1 MMRGF
6 PALLFCAFV
15 GSYVDG
21 CSGGASSLPASSG
34 TGVGATTG
42 AAVAISGATGDPS
55 VTGAT
60 GSTSA
65 GGSGS
70 VAGTSG
76 GPAASGVLETSGE
89 SGTSSTGATTSGSET
104 AGASGSTD
112 TGATSGAP
120 ATAVDASADT
130 GASLKVFPSTQI
142 VKIMVVGSSN
152 ELGTCWRSF
161 LWRELHAN
169 NVTNFA
175 FVGEENTGPDCGVPG
190 YDMHVQAQDGIIIS
204 NLPASTYAGWFKA
217 NPPDVILMHFGGAD
231 LLANMP
237 IPPVIAAY
245 STALAQARLVN
256 PNVILLIAQHTP
268 EGKDTVVT
276 LNADIAVWAP
286 QNSTPQS
293 PVIAVDLYTGL
304 LPSDFSD
311 GVHLNEVGAQ
321 IVADRWYAALKPFF
335 VP

>member
-1 MMRGF
+1 MRGF
-6 PALLFCAFV
+6 PALIFCAFAALHV
-15 GSYVDG
+15 AG
-21 CSGGASSLPASSG
+21 CSGGASSLPPSSG
-34 TGVGATTG
+34 SGVGATTG
-42 AAVAISGATGDPS
+42 AAVEASGATGAPNA
-55 VTGAT
+55 TGAAGSTDAT
-60 GSTSA
+60 GSTSGA
-65 GGSGS
+65 GTSGS
-70 VAGTSG
+70 VAT
-76 GPAASGVLETSGE
+76 SGVLEASGA
-89 SGTSSTGATTSGSET
+89 SGASTGATTGGSET
-104 AGASGSTD
+104 AGASGSTE

-120 ATAVDASADT
+120 ANAADASTDT
-130 GASLKVFPSTQI
+130 GAPLKVFPSTQI

-152 ELGTCWRSF
+152 EIGTCWRAF

-169 NVTNFA
+169 NITNFD
-175 FVGEENTGPDCGVPG
+175 FVGGVTGGPDCGVPG
-190 YDMHVQAQDGIIIS
+190 YDMDVQAQSGIIIT

-217 NPPDVILMHFGGAD
+217 HPPDIILMHFGGAD

-237 IPPVIAAY
+237 IDGVMKAY

-311 GVHLNEVGAQ
+311 GVHLNEPGSQ

-335 VP
+335 IP

>member
-1 MMRGF
+1 
-6 PALLFCAFV
+6 
-15 GSYVDG
+15 
-21 CSGGASSLPASSG
+21 
-34 TGVGATTG
+34 
-42 AAVAISGATGDPS
+42 VAISGAAGIS
-55 VTGAT
+55 GAQA
-60 GSTSA
+60 TSGVVATSGASGASAGAATA
-65 GGSGS
+65 GGS
-70 VAGTSG
+70 T
-76 GPAASGVLETSGE
+76 GV
-89 SGTSSTGATTSGSET
+89 
-104 AGASGSTD
+104 SGSTG
-112 TGATSGAP
+112 TGGTAGAP
-120 ATAVDASADT
+120 ATAVDASTDT
-130 GASLKVFPSTQI
+130 GAAVKAFPSSQI

-152 ELGTCWRSF
+152 ELGTCWRAF

-169 NVTNFA
+169 NITNFA

-217 NPPDVILMHFGGAD
+217 NPPDIILMHFGGAD

-268 EGKDTVVT
+268 EGKATVVT
-276 LNADIAVWAP
+276 LNADIAVWGP

-293 PVIAVDLYTGL
+293 PVLVVDLYTGL

-311 GVHLNEVGAQ
+311 GVHLNEAGSQ

-335 VP
+335 LP

>member
-1 MMRGF
+1 
-6 PALLFCAFV
+6 
-15 GSYVDG
+15 
-21 CSGGASSLPASSG
+21 
-34 TGVGATTG
+34 
-42 AAVAISGATGDPS
+42 
-55 VTGAT
+55 
-60 GSTSA
+60 
-65 GGSGS
+65 
-70 VAGTSG
+70 
-76 GPAASGVLETSGE
+76 
-89 SGTSSTGATTSGSET
+89 
-104 AGASGSTD
+104 
-112 TGATSGAP
+112 
-120 ATAVDASADT
+120 
-130 GASLKVFPSTQI
+130 
-142 VKIMVVGSSN
+142 MVVGSSN
-152 ELGTCWRSF
+152 ELGTCWRAF

-169 NVTNFA
+169 DITNFA

-217 NPPDVILMHFGGAD
+217 NPPDIILMHFGGAD

-237 IPPVIAAY
+237 IPPIIAAY

-311 GVHLNEVGAQ
+311 GVHLNVAGSQ

-335 VP
+335 LP

>member
-1 MMRGF
+1 MMRRL
-6 PALLFCAFV
+6 PALLFFALV
-15 GSYVDG
+15 TIQVDG
-21 CSGGASSLPASSG
+21 CGGSSGSPIGGGTGAS
-34 TGVGATTG
+34 ATTG
-42 AAVAISGATGDPS
+42 AAETSTAGSTTGMPEATTGGVGAAGTMGPASGAAS
-55 VTGAT
+55 SGA
-60 GSTSA
+60 
-65 GGSGS
+65 
-70 VAGTSG
+70 VATSG
-76 GPAASGVLETSGE
+76 VV
-89 SGTSSTGATTSGSET
+89 
-104 AGASGSTD
+104 
-112 TGATSGAP
+112 ATSGASGASAGGATAGGSAGVSGSIGTGGTAGAP
-120 ATAVDASADT
+120 AAAVDASIDT
-130 GASLKVFPSTQI
+130 GAAQKVFPSTQI

-152 ELGTCWRSF
+152 ELGTCWRAF

-169 NVTNFA
+169 NITNFA
-175 FVGEENTGPDCGVPG
+175 FVGEENTGPDCAVPG
-190 YDMHVQAQDGIIIS
+190 YDMHVQAQSGIIIS

-217 NPPDVILMHFGGAD
+217 NPPDIILMHFGGAD

-286 QNSTPQS
+286 QNSTSQS

-311 GVHLNEVGAQ
+311 GVHLNEAGSQ

-335 VP
+335 LP

>member
-1 MMRGF
+1 MIRRL
-6 PALLFCAFV
+6 PALLLFALVTSQVLGCGGSSSSQTGGGTGSGATSGAADTAAAGSAAGAADATSGV
-15 GSYVDG
+15 GAA
-21 CSGGASSLPASSG
+21 GATEPASG
-34 TGVGATTG
+34 TGTSGALATSGVAATSGASGESVGGAT
-42 AAVAISGATGDPS
+42 A
-55 VTGAT
+55 
-60 GSTSA
+60 
-65 GGSGS
+65 
-70 VAGTSG
+70 G
-76 GPAASGVLETSGE
+76 GPAGV
-89 SGTSSTGATTSGSET
+89 
-104 AGASGSTD
+104 SGSTG
-112 TGATSGAP
+112 TGGTAGAP
-120 ATAVDASADT
+120 ATAVDASTDA
-130 GASLKVFPSTQI
+130 AVALKVFPSTQI

-152 ELGTCWRSF
+152 ELGTCWRAF

-169 NVTNFA
+169 DITNFA
-175 FVGEENTGPDCGVPG
+175 FVGEENSGPDCGVPG

-217 NPPDVILMHFGGAD
+217 NPPDIILMHFGGAD

-304 LPSDFSD
+304 LPADFSD
-311 GVHLNEVGAQ
+311 GVHLNEAGAQ

-335 VP
+335 LP

>member
-15 GSYVDG
+15 ASYVEG
-21 CSGGASSLPASSG
+21 CSGGGSSLPTSSG
-34 TGVGATTG
+34 NGAGGATTG
-42 AAVAISGATGDPS
+42 VTAATGGTTGAPD

-60 GSTSA
+60 GSTVAAGSA
-65 GGSGS
+65 MAGASGV
-70 VAGTSG
+70 VAT
-76 GPAASGVLETSGE
+76 SGVLEASGA
-89 SGTSSTGATTSGSET
+89 SGTSTGATAGVSET

-112 TGATSGAP
+112 TGGTSGTPAP
-120 ATAVDASADT
+120 PIDASTDT
-130 GASLKVFPSTQI
+130 GGPLKVFPSTQI
-142 VKIMVVGSSN
+142 VKMMVVGSSN
-152 ELGTCWRSF
+152 ELGTCWRAF

-169 NVTNFA
+169 NILNFA

-217 NPPDVILMHFGGAD
+217 NPPDIILMHFGGAD

-286 QNSTPQS
+286 QNSTAQS
-293 PVIAVDLYTGL
+293 PVIVVDLYTGL

-335 VP
+335 AP